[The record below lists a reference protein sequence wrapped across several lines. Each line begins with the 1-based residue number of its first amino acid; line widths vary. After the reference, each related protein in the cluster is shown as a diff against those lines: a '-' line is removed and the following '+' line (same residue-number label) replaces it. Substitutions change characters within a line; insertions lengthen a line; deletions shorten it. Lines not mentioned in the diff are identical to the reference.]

1 MTFVD
6 TGFRPYRCKECQRT
20 FSRQDSLSRHE
31 RLHTRKDTPHN
42 HLSPPSPPSSLVSQS
57 SLKISTS
64 PFGLATVD
72 GKSPVPNRAQSD
84 HFTCYEE
91 QNTPVESALNV
102 PQSPDLNFD
111 LIWPDSED
119 LFETLMA
126 WENTNQWQIPF
137 TTLPITSQVLHDNNH
152 MTGANFHDK
161 QPSISSIPNG
171 ESHRAVHNVSE
182 MVTTLVSEVCVK
194 YLSSHTDAL
203 LVFIGY
209 CSSRSYF
216 SHFCL
221 P

>member
-1 MTFVD
+1 M
-6 TGFRPYRCKECQRT
+6 
-20 FSRQDSLSRHE
+20 
-31 RLHTRKDTPHN
+31 
-42 HLSPPSPPSSLVSQS
+42 
-57 SLKISTS
+57 
-64 PFGLATVD
+64 D

-126 WENTNQWQIPF
+126 SENTNQWQIPF